1 MLVGVV
7 GLGLL
12 PLLLLLLRQLLLVLV
27 HDDGADTICSLDV
40 SRS

>member
-12 PLLLLLLRQLLLVLV
+12 PLLLLLRQLLLVLV